1 MFITKKY
8 LSRRTVLRGVGATI
22 ALPFLDSMVP
32 AHTALAQTAANP
44 VPRFVGIFSAHGWS
58 PTYWADGRSD
68 IAPTEGRNIGL
79 GFVHAPLAP
88 FQDKLTICAG
98 LDATSSMPP
107 QGTSGG
113 DHARAAA
120 SLTGASPRK
129 TGGPDIQC
137 GISVDQ
143 YIAQKYGQETLLPS
157 IQLGIE
163 DPGSNTGVCGWGYS
177 CAYSNSIS
185 WSAPNKPLPHEVNP
199 LVVFERL
206 FGDGATPE
214 DRQSRRLANASVLD
228 AVTNKVAGLKKT
240 LPGNDR
246 VRLDDYLEN
255 VREVE
260 RRLQIAAGRS
270 SSAPDIAL
278 PFGPPQSI
286 HEHIKLM
293 WDMQVLAFQADITRV
308 SALMFCR
315 DESGTTYPESGVTTA
330 NHSSSH
336 HGEDPKRREDWAK
349 INRYHMQTFAAFLE
363 QLKNSPDGESN
374 LFENTLALWTSNMG
388 NANQHSHVN
397 VGQLLVGGAAGRHN
411 PSKLNLIDTGPT
423 SNFLLSILHMYGI
436 DNESIGDSTRA
447 TSLSIG

>member
-1 MFITKKY
+1 MFNTKKF
-8 LSRRTVLRGVGATI
+8 LSRRTVLRGAGAAI
-22 ALPFLDSMVP
+22 ALPFLDAMVP

-44 VPRFVGIFSAHGWS
+44 VPRFVGVFSSHGWS
-58 PTYWADGRSD
+58 PTYWQDGRPE
-68 IAPTEGRNIGL
+68 IAPTAGRNLGL

-107 QGTSGG
+107 PGTSGG

-120 SLTGASPRK
+120 SMTGAAPKK

-137 GISVDQ
+137 GTSVDQ
-143 YIAQKYGQETLLPS
+143 FIAQKYGQGTLLPS

-185 WSAPNKPLPHEVNP
+185 WAGANKPLPHEVNP

-214 DRQSRRLANASVLD
+214 ERQARRLANASILD
-228 AVTNKVAGLKKT
+228 AVTGKIGSLKKT
-240 LPGNDR
+240 LPASDKLR
-246 VRLDDYLEN
+246 MDAYLEN

-260 RRLQIAAGRS
+260 RRLQIATQS
-270 SSAPDIAL
+270 TSAAPTMDI
-278 PFGPPQSI
+278 PFAPPQSI
-286 HEHIKLM
+286 DAQIKLM
-293 WDMQVLAFQADITRV
+293 WDLQVLAFQADITRV
-308 SALMFCR
+308 SALLFCR
-315 DESGTTYPESGVTTA
+315 DESGTSYPGSGVTTA

-349 INRYHMQTFAAFLE
+349 INRYHMQTFAYFLDK
-363 QLKNSPDGESN
+363 LKQSPDGESN
-374 LFENTLALWTSNMG
+374 LFDNSLVLWTSNMG

-397 VGQLLVGGAAGRHN
+397 VGQLLVGGAMGRHK
-411 PSKLNLIDTGPT
+411 PKQLNITDTGPT
-423 SNFLLSILHMYGI
+423 ANFLLSLLHMYGI
-436 DNESIGDSTRA
+436 DKDSIGDSTRA
-447 TSLSIG
+447 TSLT